1 MSLSLLLPRRANPR
15 ITTFFVRATVRQ
27 SRANVWTSAA
37 IRKRFLDY
45 FASKDHRVL
54 PSASLIPEESDQSL
68 LFTNA
73 GMVPFKKYFQRPDT
87 APHPQVATIQKCL
100 RAGGKHND
108 LDNVGYT
115 PRHHTF
121 FEMMGNFSFG
131 GYDKRQAIIYAW
143 EFLTQHLQLPVD
155 RLRVSVLASDTESQ
169 AIWKNIV
176 GLSADHIDVL
186 GSQDNFWSMGDGEGP
201 CGPCTE
207 IFWDTRQLDR
217 STEDRW
223 LEIWNIVFMEFYRDS
238 HGKLDKLPTLCIDT
252 GMGLER
258 MASVLQNRSNNFDTD
273 ALYPLVSAVG
283 TLVGGGHS
291 SLDQVIPG
299 KAEMLA
305 GQRIIADHLRS
316 SSFLIADGVVP
327 SNVGRG
333 YILRRIIRRAVRAGR
348 QLGLVDPFLRS
359 LYPTVTQLLGN
370 AYPELTEKGTLIA
383 DQLHQEESI
392 FYKTLDKGLLLL
404 EQAFSRP
411 EFAQKK
417 LIDSHTAF
425 TLYDTHGFPVDLT
438 CAIAKERGW
447 QVDTKGFAKL
457 QQKQRERSQHTW
469 KTTGPTSTAADLS
482 SAWADSM
489 IRSGKA
495 NGSTFVG
502 YDPTQLTTHS
512 KVLAI
517 QPLGKNQWS
526 ILLDR
531 CPFYGLGGGQVPD
544 RGTLRTNQGVVA
556 RVTNIQP
563 LDDYGPVLTVHL
575 GEHVNVTDPSQGS
588 TSNPWLRTGDT
599 VTCQVDLEY
608 RRDLTVHH
616 SATHVLNSALRQ
628 VLGREILQAG
638 SLVEH
643 DRLRF
648 DFTSDP
654 LTAEQ
659 LAQVEAAVN
668 DVARNSLQVTT
679 RCSTL
684 QEAKAQGALASF
696 TEKYADT
703 VRVVEELCCG
713 THVANTAS
721 LYPFKI
727 LNERSVAA
735 GTRRIEAKAGW
746 ACIAYLQQQQ
756 QRLDHLAE
764 NLRTTPDK
772 LEQTVAGLQQEHSET
787 VQALNRW
794 INKLVRSSAPPQR
807 IETTSAGTKV
817 YFHEVDT
824 DFDIGFL
831 RRRAAF
837 LREDSP
843 PDVIHVLTNGSHV
856 LVTLGATQSTSPTAA
871 VAHHSGK
878 IVQAILKD
886 LGGKGG
892 GQAHM
897 AQGKIASNTPTTI
910 NQKFVRICLA
920 HIQ

>member
-1 MSLSLLLPRRANPR
+1 MNVRDLP
-15 ITTFFVRATVRQ
+15 
-27 SRANVWTSAA
+27 
-37 IRKRFLDY
+37 L
-45 FASKDHRVL
+45 
-54 PSASLIPEESDQSL
+54 
-68 LFTNA
+68 

-87 APHPQVATIQKCL
+87 APHPQVTTVQKCL

-169 AIWKNIV
+169 AIWNTVI
-176 GLSADHIDVL
+176 GLPTDRIDIL
-186 GSQDNFWSMGDGEGP
+186 GNQDNFWSMGDGEGP

-207 IFWDTRQLDR
+207 IFWDTKQLDR
-217 STEDRW
+217 SAEDRW
-223 LEIWNIVFMEFYRDS
+223 LEIWNIVFMEFYRDA
-238 HGKLDKLPTLCIDT
+238 HGKLSKLPTLCIDT

-258 MASVLQNRSNNFDTD
+258 MASVLQSRSNNFDTD
-273 ALYPLVSAVG
+273 ALQPLVSAVDS
-283 TLVGGGHS
+283 LAERSHKS
-291 SLDQVIPG
+291 SDQVTPRN
-299 KAEMLA
+299 AEMLA

-348 QLGLVDPFLRS
+348 QLGLVDPFLRL

-370 AYPELTEKGTLIA
+370 VYPELTEKGTLIA
-383 DQLHQEESI
+383 DQLHQEETI

-404 EQAFSRP
+404 EQAFGRP
-411 EFAQKK
+411 ELAHKK
-417 LIDSHTAF
+417 RVDSHTAF

-447 QVDTKGFAKL
+447 QVDTEGFTRL

-469 KTTGPTSTAADLS
+469 KTTGPTSSAAVLA
-482 SAWADSM
+482 SAWADS
-489 IRSGKA
+489 IVHNSRVKS
-495 NGSTFVG
+495 STFVG
-502 YDPTQLTTHS
+502 YDPTQLTIQS
-512 KVLAI
+512 QVLAI
-517 QPLGKNQWS
+517 QPLGENRWS
-526 ILLDR
+526 VLLDR

-544 RGTLRTNQGVVA
+544 HGTLRTSQGVVTQI
-556 RVTNIQP
+556 TNIQP
-563 LDDYGPVLTVHL
+563 LEDYGPVLTVLL
-575 GEHVNVTDPSQGS
+575 GEHVNITQPSQTS
-588 TSNPWLRTGDT
+588 TTNSWLQAGET
-599 VTCQVDLEY
+599 VTCQVDLAY
-608 RRDLTVHH
+608 RRDVTVHH

-659 LAQVEAAVN
+659 LAQIEAVVN
-668 DVARNSLQVTT
+668 EVAQNSLQVTT
-679 RCSTL
+679 RWLPL

-696 TEKYADT
+696 TEKYTDT
-703 VRVVEELCCG
+703 VRVVEIPNVSQELCCG
-713 THVANTAS
+713 THVGNTAS

-764 NLRTTPDK
+764 NLKTTPDK
-772 LEQTVAGLQQEHSET
+772 LEQTVTGLQQEHAET
-787 VQALNRW
+787 VQTLNRW
-794 INKLVRSSAPPQR
+794 ISKLAQSTASPQR
-807 IETTSAGTKV
+807 IETTSAGTIV
-817 YFHEVDT
+817 HFHAVDT
-824 DFDIGFL
+824 DLDAGFL

-837 LREDSP
+837 LRDDSP
-843 PDVIHVLTNGSHV
+843 PNVVHVLTNGSHI
-856 LVTLGATQSTSPTAA
+856 LVTLAASQSAPSSSA
-871 VAHHSGK
+871 VIHHSGK
-878 IVQAILKD
+878 V
-886 LGGKGG
+886 
-892 GQAHM
+892 
-897 AQGKIASNTPTTI
+897 SWP
-910 NQKFVRICLA
+910 F
-920 HIQ
+920 